1 MNEETFARLL
11 QQREGETLDF
21 KQELP
26 GSSDLAV
33 LVSAFYNTRGG
44 TIIIGVDDQRHSVG
58 VDRPQGVET
67 GIINIIRDR
76 LDLDVPPTIEIV
88 TYQGKEFVVVTCPRG
103 PYPPY
108 FVRGE
113 PRPYVRVGSSNRL
126 ATHAEIRHL
135 YLLSGEVS
143 YETLPCRGATLADL
157 FPALIASY
165 REQRSRHTAG
175 ALDLSDEELLRNL
188 GCVVED
194 EGQFLPT
201 NAGVL
206 LFSEDPYRCLRQNEI
221 TCAQFKGTDMLR
233 TIDRKD
239 LRGALP
245 DLVMAAEQFLYRHIR
260 IGHEVIGFEG
270 IDYWEYPREAMR
282 EALINAVI
290 HRDYSIVGGRIR
302 IFLFD
307 DRIEFYSPGDLLPG
321 VTVEKMQRLESQ
333 SKLRNPVIV
342 EVFRDLGGFIE
353 KMGTG
358 IQRMAR
364 AMEEHGL
371 PRPRFEEL
379 GSEFRVTLVGPGDRF
394 MEKVAVPEWMRGLNE
409 RQVKAMEYVARQGR
423 ITNKEYQTLF
433 GVARGTAL
441 IDLNDLVTKGLLAA
455 RGAGRGK
462 YYVLG
467 TARNAQSR

>member
-11 QQREGETLDF
+11 PQREGETLDF

-26 GSSDLAV
+26 VSSDLAV
-33 LVSAFYNTRGG
+33 LISAFYNTRGG
-44 TIIIGVDDQRHSVG
+44 TIIIGVDDQRRPVG
-58 VDRPQGVET
+58 VDRPQGVEA
-67 GIINIIRDR
+67 GIVNIIRDR
-76 LDLDVPPTIEIV
+76 LDLDVLPTIEIV
-88 TYQGKEFVVVTCPRG
+88 TYQGREFVVVTCPRG

-113 PRPYVRVGSSNRL
+113 PRPYMRVGSSNRV

-143 YETLPCRGATLADL
+143 YETLPCRGATLTEL
-157 FPALIASY
+157 SPALIARY
-165 REQRSRHTAG
+165 RERRSRHTAG

-188 GCVVED
+188 GCVVEE
-194 EGQFLPT
+194 EGRLLPT

-206 LFSEDPYRCLRQNEI
+206 LFCEDSYRFLRQNEI

-239 LRGALP
+239 LQGALP
-245 DLVMAAEQFLYRHIR
+245 DLVVAAEQFLYRHIR

-282 EALINAVI
+282 EAMINAVI
-290 HRDYSIVGGRIR
+290 HRDYSIAGGRIR

-364 AMEEHGL
+364 AMEEHSL

-379 GSEFRVTLVGPGDRF
+379 GGEFRVTLIGPGDRF
-394 MEKVAVPEWMRGLNE
+394 MEKTPGMVREADLND
-409 RQVKAMEYVARQGR
+409 RQRQALAYLCEHGR
-423 ITNKEYQTLF
+423 ITRQEYSQLTGMRHSL
-433 GVARGTAL
+433 ASREL
-441 IDLNDLVTKGLLAA
+441 RDLVDKGLISR
-455 RGAGRGK
+455 RGAGPATHYTLR
-462 YYVLG
+462 
-467 TARNAQSR
+467 

>member
-1 MNEETFARLL
+1 MNEKAFAQLL

-33 LVSAFYNTRGG
+33 LISAFYNTRGG
-44 TIIIGVDDQRHSVG
+44 TIVIGVDDQGQPVG
-58 VDRPQGVET
+58 VDRPQSVEA
-67 GIINIIRDR
+67 GIVNIIRDR
-76 LDLDVPPTIEIV
+76 LDLDVPPTMEIV
-88 TYQGKEFVVVTCPRG
+88 ACQDREFVVVTCPRG

-143 YETLPCRGATLADL
+143 YETLPCHGATPADL
-157 FPALIASY
+157 SPALIARY
-165 REQRSRHTAG
+165 RERRSRHTAG

-188 GCVVED
+188 GCVVEA
-194 EGQFLPT
+194 EGRLLPT

-206 LFSEDPYRCLRQNEI
+206 LFCEDPYRFLRQNEI

-270 IDYWEYPREAMR
+270 IDHWEYPREAMR

-333 SKLRNPVIV
+333 SKLRNPVVV

-364 AMEEHGL
+364 AMEDHGL
-371 PRPRFEEL
+371 LRPRFEEL
-379 GSEFRVTLVGPGDRF
+379 GGEFRVTLIGPGDRF
-394 MEKVAVPEWMRGLNE
+394 MEGEAVPEWMRGLNE
-409 RQVKAMEYVARQGR
+409 RQLRGLQQLRNAGR
-423 ITNKEYQTLF
+423 ITNQEYRALNAVSRYTAQRDLAEL
-433 GVARGTAL
+433 VARQ
-441 IDLNDLVTKGLLAA
+441 LVQQVGA
-455 RGAGRGK
+455 RGKGV
-462 YYVLG
+462 YYVL
-467 TARNAQSR
+467 ADHLRR

>member
-1 MNEETFARLL
+1 MEMNEDTFADLL
-11 QQREGETLDF
+11 QQRESETLDF
-21 KQELP
+21 KRELP

-33 LVSAFYNTRGG
+33 LISAFYNTRGG
-44 TIIIGVDDQRHSVG
+44 TIIIGVDDQRQPVG

-67 GIINIIRDR
+67 GIVNIIRDR
-76 LDLDVPPTIEIV
+76 LDLDVLPVIRMV
-88 TYQGKEFVVVTCPRG
+88 TYQGREFVVVTCPRG

-108 FVRGE
+108 FVRNE
-113 PRPYVRVGSSNRL
+113 PRPYVRVGANNRL
-126 ATHAEIRHL
+126 ATHAEIRNL

-143 YETLPCRGATLADL
+143 YETLPCRGTTLADL
-157 FPALIASY
+157 SPALIARY
-165 REQRSRHTAG
+165 RERRNRHTVG
-175 ALDLSDEELLRNL
+175 ALDLSNEELLRNL
-188 GCVVED
+188 GCVVEE
-194 EGQFLPT
+194 EGRLLPT

-206 LFSEDPYRCLRQNEI
+206 LFSEDPYRFLRQNEI

-270 IDYWEYPREAMR
+270 IDYWEYPREALR

-290 HRDYSIVGGRIR
+290 HRDYSIAGGRIR
-302 IFLFD
+302 IFMFD

-333 SKLRNPVIV
+333 SKLRNPIIV

-379 GSEFRVTLVGPGDRF
+379 GDEFRVTLIGPGERF
-394 MEKVAVPEWMRGLNE
+394 MEKTPGLVRKMELND
-409 RQVKAMEYVARQGR
+409 RQRQALAYIRQHGR
-423 ITNKEYQTLF
+423 ITRREYETLT
-433 GVARGTAL
+433 GVRHSLANRELRDLVDKGMVSRRGTGQQ
-441 IDLNDLVTKGLLAA
+441 IHYTVP
-455 RGAGRGK
+455 
-462 YYVLG
+462 
-467 TARNAQSR
+467 

>member
-33 LVSAFYNTRGG
+33 LISAFYNTRGG
-44 TIIIGVDDQRHSVG
+44 TIIIGVDNQRRPVG
-58 VDRPQGVET
+58 VDRPQSVEA
-67 GIINIIRDR
+67 GIVNIIRDR
-76 LDLDVPPTIEIV
+76 LDLDVLPTIEIV
-88 TYQGKEFVVVTCPRG
+88 AYQGQEFVAVTCPRG

-143 YETLPCRGATLADL
+143 YETLPCRGATLTDFSA
-157 FPALIASY
+157 ALIGRY
-165 REQRSRHTAG
+165 RERRNRHTAG

-188 GCVVED
+188 GCVVEE
-194 EGQFLPT
+194 EGRLLPT

-206 LFSEDPYRCLRQNEI
+206 LFCEDPYRFLRQNEI

-239 LRGALP
+239 LRGPLP
-245 DLVMAAEQFLYRHIR
+245 GLVMAAEQFLYRHIR

-282 EALINAVI
+282 EALINAAI
-290 HRDYSIVGGRIR
+290 HRDYSIAGGRIR

-333 SKLRNPVIV
+333 SKLRNLVIV

-371 PRPRFEEL
+371 LRPHFEEL
-379 GSEFRVTLVGPGDRF
+379 GGEFRVTLIGPGDRF
-394 MEKVAVPEWMRGLNE
+394 MEKEAVPEWMRGLNE
-409 RQVKAMEYVARQGR
+409 RQVTAMEYVARQGK
-423 ITNKEYQTLF
+423 ITNREYQALF

-441 IDLNDLVTKGLLAA
+441 LDLN
-455 RGAGRGK
+455 
-462 YYVLG
+462 
-467 TARNAQSR
+467 S

>member
-1 MNEETFARLL
+1 MLNEEAFASLL
-11 QQREGETLDF
+11 QQRESETLDF
-21 KQELP
+21 KEALP
-26 GSSDLAV
+26 TSSDLAV
-33 LVSAFYNTRGG
+33 LITAFYNTRGG
-44 TIIIGVDDQRHSVG
+44 TVVIGVDDQRRPVG
-58 VDRPQGVET
+58 IASPQGVET
-67 GIINIIRDR
+67 GITNIIRDR
-76 LDLDVPPTIEIV
+76 LDLDVMPTIEIEP
-88 TYQGKEFVVVTCPRG
+88 YQGKEFVVVTCPRG

-113 PRPYVRVGSSNRL
+113 PRPYVRVGSSNRA

-135 YLLSGEVS
+135 YLVSGEVS
-143 YETLPCRGATLADL
+143 YEILPCRQATVRDL
-157 FPALIASY
+157 SSPLVARY

-175 ALDLSDEELLRNL
+175 ALDLSDGELLRNL
-188 GCVVED
+188 GCILEE
-194 EGQFLPT
+194 EGQYLPT

-206 LFSEDPYRCLRQNEI
+206 LFCEEPYRFLRQNEI

-239 LRGALP
+239 LRGPLP
-245 DLVMAAEQFLYRHIR
+245 ELVVAAEQFLYRHIR
-260 IGHEVIGFEG
+260 IGHEVIGFKG

-290 HRDYSIVGGRIR
+290 HRDYSITGGRFR
-302 IFLFD
+302 VFLFD

-358 IQRMAR
+358 IQRMTR
-364 AMEEHGL
+364 AMEEHEL

-379 GSEFRVTLVGPGDRF
+379 GGEFRVTLTGPGDQF
-394 MEKVAVPEWMRGLNE
+394 MEETSGIA
-409 RQVKAMEYVARQGR
+409 RQV
-423 ITNKEYQTLF
+423 
-433 GVARGTAL
+433 
-441 IDLNDLVTKGLLAA
+441 DLNDRQRQALVYLREHGRISRREYGQLTGVRHSLASRELRDLLDKGLIS
-455 RGAGRGK
+455 RHGAGPTTH
-462 YYVLG
+462 YVL
-467 TARNAQSR
+467 R